1 MREEEEETEEE
12 EYESLFRVKREF
24 PDDFLSFRNELRK
37 AYPGCVVPK
46 LFRRPSRRDDEK
58 EDEQGQQQE
67 GDAELF
73 LRRCCESPTI
83 ALSRMLESFL
93 TEGVFTASAA
103 AASTVT
109 TTSSGLDAEL
119 KEVCNVL
126 AEDADVRAVKEE
138 QERRGRFSAS
148 AWFASLFN
156 SGGGSGSNRGSAKE
170 RKYTRTRHTVLKDED
185 PTYLQVITYAS
196 KLDEQCEA
204 FVRSAELYIDQL
216 EKRVNATKLRD
227 LGEAA
232 LKMGQS
238 EEGWGK
244 ALQKRSKN
252 YSLGYTLHALS
263 DCAESMTFTGTASE
277 LRACEALRT
286 LVPSFEDCRQRVEA
300 IRETFEDRT
309 TALLHYQIAC
319 DIYDEV
325 IETHGRAVANIH
337 PECLE
342 ADAKR
347 EIRRKTYDLIVER
360 TREEYAR
367 WHASIGVDMTRSLR
381 AFAKTRAILC
391 RQDAECWE
399 MMLRDPIGDGDV
411 KMDDRV
417 GVDDRAEREI
427 EAAVREGGREQQPR
441 GKLLSTKE
449 KLLLE
454 KNARRIQ
461 RMEKRRKKEEREVLR
476 AWKREAKEAIANGQ
490 NVPEMPTLNEE
501 KTKTKNGNSNGDA
514 ENGNEENTKNDFGG
528 KDKAFSSSASS
539 SSSSSSMPSSAT
551 TTATKTTSSSLFNS
565 VEESSR
571 RELNVSVEVSEGANY
586 APNVTKGEEQQQQ
599 QQQQE
604 KSSQKILLSRPPPEP
619 FAAVK
624 TEEASISEGLAAMK
638 MAAAAEDENDSEE
651 WSD

>member
-1 MREEEEETEEE
+1 
-12 EYESLFRVKREF
+12 
-24 PDDFLSFRNELRK
+24 
-37 AYPGCVVPK
+37 
-46 LFRRPSRRDDEK
+46 
-58 EDEQGQQQE
+58 
-67 GDAELF
+67 
-73 LRRCCESPTI
+73 
-83 ALSRMLESFL
+83 MLETFL
-93 TEGVFTASAA
+93 TEGATSFTSTARSSKLNEEVF
-103 AASTVT
+103 
-109 TTSSGLDAEL
+109 DA
-119 KEVCNVL
+119 L

-156 SGGGSGSNRGSAKE
+156 NGGGGKSSDGVGAKE
-170 RKYTRTRHTVLKDED
+170 RKYTRTRHSVLKDED

-216 EKRVNATKLRD
+216 ERRLNATKLRD
-227 LGEAA
+227 LGDAA

-277 LRACEALRT
+277 SKACEALRS
-286 LVPSFEDCRQRVEA
+286 LVPCFEDCRQRVEA

-319 DIYDEV
+319 DVYDEV

-347 EIRRKTYDLIVER
+347 ENRRKAYDLIVER
-360 TREEYAR
+360 TREEYPR

-381 AFAKTRAILC
+381 TFAKTRAALC
-391 RQDAECWE
+391 RRDAECWE
-399 MMLRDPIGDGDV
+399 MMLRDPVGEDKVEIDN
-411 KMDDRV
+411 RV
-417 GVDDRAEREI
+417 EANGRPEKFEV
-427 EAAVREGGREQQPR
+427 EAAAREDGPEQSR

-454 KNARRIQ
+454 KNARRIR

-476 AWKREAKEAIANGQ
+476 TWKREAKAAIASGQ
-490 NVPEMPTLNEE
+490 NVPEMPKFKENNEHE
-501 KTKTKNGNSNGDA
+501 NNNNNNNNDNSDRIKSSESNGIA
-514 ENGNEENTKNDFGG
+514 ENRNKERA
-528 KDKAFSSSASS
+528 KDGSSRKEDGSPATSSSFSS
-539 SSSSSSMPSSAT
+539 SSSSFMPSSGT

-565 VEESSR
+565 VEESLR
-571 RELNVSVEVSEGANY
+571 HEPNVSVEPLDDANY
-586 APNVTKGEEQQQQ
+586 SSNFIRADERK

-604 KSSQKILLSRPPPEP
+604 KPIQKVLLSRPPPEP
-619 FAAVK
+619 LVAVK
-624 TEEASISEGLAAMK
+624 TEEASISEGLASIK
-638 MAAAAEDENDSEE
+638 MAAAAEDENDSE

>member
-1 MREEEEETEEE
+1 M
-12 EYESLFRVKREF
+12 
-24 PDDFLSFRNELRK
+24 
-37 AYPGCVVPK
+37 PK
-46 LFRRPSRRDDEK
+46 LLFTSK
-58 EDEQGQQQE
+58 ENSERE
-67 GDAELF
+67 YPERDAEVF

-83 ALSRMLESFL
+83 AASRMLETFL
-93 TEGVFTASAA
+93 TEGATSFTSAA
-103 AASTVT
+103 R
-109 TTSSGLDAEL
+109 SSELNEEVFDA
-119 KEVCNVL
+119 L

-156 SGGGSGSNRGSAKE
+156 NGGGGKSSDGVGAKE
-170 RKYTRTRHTVLKDED
+170 RKYTRTRHSVLKDED

-216 EKRVNATKLRD
+216 ERRLNATKLRD
-227 LGEAA
+227 LGDAA

-277 LRACEALRT
+277 MKACEAFRS
-286 LVPSFEDCRQRVEA
+286 LVPCFEDCRQRVEA

-319 DIYDEV
+319 DVYDEV
-325 IETHGRAVANIH
+325 IETHGRAVANTH

-347 EIRRKTYDLIVER
+347 ERRRKAYDLIVER
-360 TREEYAR
+360 TREEYPR

-381 AFAKTRAILC
+381 TFAKTRAALC
-391 RQDAECWE
+391 RRDAECWE
-399 MMLRDPIGDGDV
+399 MMLRDPVEGDEM
-411 KMDDRV
+411 KMDYGVGSDRRLEKFEV
-417 GVDDRAEREI
+417 
-427 EAAVREGGREQQPR
+427 EATAGEDGREQSR

-454 KNARRIQ
+454 KNARRIR

-476 AWKREAKEAIANGQ
+476 TWKREAKAAIANGQ
-490 NVPEMPTLNEE
+490 NVPEMPKFKENNEQE
-501 KTKTKNGNSNGDA
+501 ENNSNNNNNNDNSDKIKSSESNGDA
-514 ENGNEENTKNDFGG
+514 ENRNEERAKEGSG
-528 KDKAFSSSASS
+528 RKDDDSSATSSSFSS
-539 SSSSSSMPSSAT
+539 SSSSFMPSSAT

-565 VEESSR
+565 VEESLKQ
-571 RELNVSVEVSEGANY
+571 EMNVSAESSDDANY
-586 APNVTKGEEQQQQ
+586 SSNVTKADGRKQQ

-604 KSSQKILLSRPPPEP
+604 KPIQKVLLSRPPPKP
-619 FAAVK
+619 LVAVK
-624 TEEASISEGLAAMK
+624 TEEASISEGLASIK
-638 MAAAAEDENDSEE
+638 MAAAPEDENDSE

>member
-1 MREEEEETEEE
+1 MREEKEEKEEE

-24 PDDFLSFRNELRK
+24 PDDFLSFRNELRE

-58 EDEQGQQQE
+58 EDEQQQEEE

-83 ALSRMLESFL
+83 AASRMLESFL

-103 AASTVT
+103 AAASTAT

-156 SGGGSGSNRGSAKE
+156 GGGGSGSNRGSAKE

-319 DIYDEV
+319 DVYDEV

-360 TREEYAR
+360 TREEYSR

-381 AFAKTRAILC
+381 AFAKTRAVLC

-417 GVDDRAEREI
+417 GVDDRDEREI
-427 EAAVREGGREQQPR
+427 EAAAREGGREQPR

-501 KTKTKNGNSNGDA
+501 KTKKKNGNSNGDA

-539 SSSSSSMPSSAT
+539 SASSSMPSSAT

-565 VEESSR
+565 VEELSR

-599 QQQQE
+599 QQKE
-604 KSSQKILLSRPPPEP
+604 KSSQIILLSRPPPEP

-638 MAAAAEDENDSEE
+638 MAAVAEDENDSEE

>member
-1 MREEEEETEEE
+1 MREEKEEKEEE

-24 PDDFLSFRNELRK
+24 PDDFLSFRNELRE

-58 EDEQGQQQE
+58 EDEQQQEEE

-83 ALSRMLESFL
+83 AASRMLESFL

-103 AASTVT
+103 AAASTAT

-156 SGGGSGSNRGSAKE
+156 GGGGSGSNRGSAKE

-360 TREEYAR
+360 TREEYSR

-381 AFAKTRAILC
+381 AFAKTRAVLC

-417 GVDDRAEREI
+417 GVDDRDEREI
-427 EAAVREGGREQQPR
+427 EAAAREGGREQPR

-501 KTKTKNGNSNGDA
+501 KTKKKNGNSNGDA

-539 SSSSSSMPSSAT
+539 SASSSMPSSAT

-565 VEESSR
+565 VEELSR

-599 QQQQE
+599 QQKE
-604 KSSQKILLSRPPPEP
+604 KSSQIILLSRPPPEP

-638 MAAAAEDENDSEE
+638 MAAVAEDENDSEE

>member
-427 EAAVREGGREQQPR
+427 EAAVREGGREQPR

-490 NVPEMPTLNEE
+490 NVPEMPT
-501 KTKTKNGNSNGDA
+501 
-514 ENGNEENTKNDFGG
+514 
-528 KDKAFSSSASS
+528 
-539 SSSSSSMPSSAT
+539 
-551 TTATKTTSSSLFNS
+551 
-565 VEESSR
+565 
-571 RELNVSVEVSEGANY
+571 
-586 APNVTKGEEQQQQ
+586 
-599 QQQQE
+599 
-604 KSSQKILLSRPPPEP
+604 
-619 FAAVK
+619 
-624 TEEASISEGLAAMK
+624 
-638 MAAAAEDENDSEE
+638 
-651 WSD
+651 

>member
-1 MREEEEETEEE
+1 M
-12 EYESLFRVKREF
+12 
-24 PDDFLSFRNELRK
+24 
-37 AYPGCVVPK
+37 
-46 LFRRPSRRDDEK
+46 
-58 EDEQGQQQE
+58 
-67 GDAELF
+67 
-73 LRRCCESPTI
+73 
-83 ALSRMLESFL
+83 
-93 TEGVFTASAA
+93 
-103 AASTVT
+103 
-109 TTSSGLDAEL
+109 
-119 KEVCNVL
+119 
-126 AEDADVRAVKEE
+126 
-138 QERRGRFSAS
+138 
-148 AWFASLFN
+148 
-156 SGGGSGSNRGSAKE
+156 
-170 RKYTRTRHTVLKDED
+170 
-185 PTYLQVITYAS
+185 
-196 KLDEQCEA
+196 
-204 FVRSAELYIDQL
+204 
-216 EKRVNATKLRD
+216 
-227 LGEAA
+227 
-232 LKMGQS
+232 
-238 EEGWGK
+238 
-244 ALQKRSKN
+244 
-252 YSLGYTLHALS
+252 
-263 DCAESMTFTGTASE
+263 
-277 LRACEALRT
+277 
-286 LVPSFEDCRQRVEA
+286 
-300 IRETFEDRT
+300 
-309 TALLHYQIAC
+309 HYQIAC
-319 DIYDEV
+319 DVYDEV

-539 SSSSSSMPSSAT
+539 SSSSSMPSSAT

-565 VEESSR
+565 IEESSR

-586 APNVTKGEEQQQQ
+586 APNVTKGEEQQQ